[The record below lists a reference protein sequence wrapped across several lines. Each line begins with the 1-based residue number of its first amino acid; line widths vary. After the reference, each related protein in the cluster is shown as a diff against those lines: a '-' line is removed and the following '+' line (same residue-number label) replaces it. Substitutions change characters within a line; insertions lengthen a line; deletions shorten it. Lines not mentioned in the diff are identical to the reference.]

1 MSYPLA
7 QEETLAEME
16 IALLMV
22 LSGVSGFAAARSS
35 AGYLQPEV
43 FAKRHHFVAIK

>member
-7 QEETLAEME
+7 QEETLAGME
-16 IALLMV
+16 IALLRV
-22 LSGVSGFAAARSS
+22 LSEVSGFDVARSS
-35 AGYLQPEV
+35 AGCLQPEV